1 MLKCIV
7 LEAVIN
13 ARRVMIAWMH
23 IPLVGA
29 ANLKNYASAHAQAVM
44 VFIPQENQVI

>member
-13 ARRVMIAWMH
+13 AMRVMIALMCR
-23 IPLVGA
+23 PLVGA
-29 ANLKNYASAHAQAVM
+29 ANLRDYASAHAQAVM
-44 VFIPQENQVI
+44 VLIPQ

>member
-7 LEAVIN
+7 LEVVIN
-13 ARRVMIAWMH
+13 AMRVMIALMH

-29 ANLKNYASAHAQAVM
+29 ANLKNYASAHAQVEM
-44 VFIPQENQVI
+44 VFIPQ